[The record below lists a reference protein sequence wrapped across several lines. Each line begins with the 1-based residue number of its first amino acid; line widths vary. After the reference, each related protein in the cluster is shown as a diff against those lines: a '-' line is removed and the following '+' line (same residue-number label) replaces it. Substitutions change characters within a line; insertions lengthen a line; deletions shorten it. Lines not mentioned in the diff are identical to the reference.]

1 MGQKLQL
8 IRAPMISMPRLT
20 MPSEEAAKRMEE
32 LFAVRLQKEVDAAY
46 ARGKGEAECRAGIA
60 PVPPKAP
67 VEAPVQAQASEELAA
82 LRDEYEAWWAL
93 ELAARKQHAEEVAL
107 LRATVSELE
116 LELARYKD
124 CEPNHM
130 QTLVV
135 DEDGAEMTPSAT
147 EENAEA
153 ANAPALPVP
162 KPVPTLL
169 PLPAPEP
176 EPAPAPEPEPEP
188 APPPSPEP
196 EPASAPEPEPASA
209 PEPEPAP
216 PPEAALL
223 ADARSLAAAALHAAE
238 EMQAQVRALELT
250 PEPEPQSTPEPAPE
264 PAPAPVPSPS
274 VAALTQEAFQIT
286 VRRGSRGLGLRVN
299 DLNIITELTA
309 GGQAAQEGQLAVG
322 DLVVAVDGVP
332 MYDVAKGIRLLTE
345 VLSNMPVKDDYRF
358 SVRRTNHLRSKPGEE
373 EVERV

>member
-1 MGQKLQL
+1 M
-8 IRAPMISMPRLT
+8 
-20 MPSEEAAKRMEE
+20 
-32 LFAVRLQKEVDAAY
+32 
-46 ARGKGEAECRAGIA
+46 
-60 PVPPKAP
+60 
-67 VEAPVQAQASEELAA
+67 
-82 LRDEYEAWWAL
+82 
-93 ELAARKQHAEEVAL
+93 

-124 CEPNHM
+124 CEPNHT

-147 EENAEA
+147 EEDAEA

-169 PLPAPEP
+169 PLP
-176 EPAPAPEPEPEP
+176 
-188 APPPSPEP
+188 
-196 EPASAPEPEPASA
+196 APEPEPASA

-332 MYDVAKGIRLLTE
+332 MYDVAKGIRPLTE

-358 SVRRTNHLRSKPGEE
+358 EHTAYKSPAQQARGGRGGACLNVSLQSRTVRQSSNAEKSGCGNSRAFWGGGEHTAQSHPSEQCSVPSPHPPADST
-373 EVERV
+373 